1 VTPTVVLLGN
11 LLVDDLVFADGR
23 TRMGQAGGAILYA
36 ALSAR
41 LWGAAAGCVS
51 VAGSDYPE
59 QMLDTLA
66 GLGINLEG
74 VRRLPHPGVRTWIIY
89 EEGGRQLIHRIG
101 CPTHEE
107 VSPGPAEI
115 PAPWRSARAFHL
127 APMPFGIQHALVQSL
142 AEGPTPFVSIDPLL
156 PVTEETLPR
165 WREALAHADAFFPGE
180 DELLLADVDSDPRA
194 VLPRL
199 ACGRLRFVA
208 FKRGAKGGLLFD
220 AHERRFH
227 EWQAPVE
234 CVVDPTGAG
243 DAFALGF
250 VTAHLDGQPPARCL
264 RQGHVAAS
272 YALGA
277 WGPEALIT
285 TTATTP
291 AQAMERLRDWFG
303 EDSSQATSWSV

>member
-41 LWGAAAGCVS
+41 LWGAPAGCVS
-51 VAGSDYPE
+51 VAGSVYPQE
-59 QMLDTLA
+59 MLDTLA
-66 GLGINLEG
+66 SLGVELDG
-74 VRRLPHPGVRTWIIY
+74 VRRLPHPGVRAWLLY
-89 EEGGRQLIHRIG
+89 ESGGRQTIHRIG

-107 VSPGPAEI
+107 VSPGPGAI
-115 PAPWRSARAFHL
+115 PASWRSARAFHL
-127 APMPFGIQHALVQSL
+127 APMPFGVQHALVQSL
-142 AEGPTPFVSIDPLL
+142 AADSTRFVSIDPHA
-156 PVTEETLPR
+156 PVTEESLPR
-165 WREALAHADAFFPGE
+165 WRDALACADAFFPGE
-180 DELLLADVDSDPRA
+180 DELLLSDADSDPRA
-194 VLPRL
+194 ALPRL

-208 FKRGAKGGLLFD
+208 LTRGAKGGLLFD

-250 VTAHLDGQPPARCL
+250 VTAHLDGQPIARCL

-272 YALGA
+272 YALEA
-277 WGPEALIT
+277 WGPDALVT
-285 TTATTP
+285 TTP
-291 AQAMERLRDWFG
+291 AEAMQRLQDWFG
-303 EDSSQATSWSV
+303 EDPTSPRHQRPVH

>member
-41 LWGAAAGCVS
+41 LWGATAGCVS

-66 GLGINLEG
+66 GLGINLDG
-74 VRRLPHPGVRTWIIY
+74 VRRLPHPGVRAWLLY
-89 EEGGRQLIHRIG
+89 EEGVRHLVHRIG

-107 VSPGPAEI
+107 VSPGPAQI
-115 PAPWRSARAFHL
+115 PASWRTARAFHL
-127 APMPFGIQHALVQSL
+127 APMPFDVQHALLQSL
-142 AEGPTPFVSIDPLL
+142 AADSTRFVSIDPHL

-165 WREALAHADAFFPGE
+165 WRDSLANADAFFPGE
-180 DELLLADVDSDPRA
+180 DELLLAGADTDPRA

-199 ACGRLRFVA
+199 ACGRVRFVA
-208 FKRGAKGGLLFD
+208 FTRGAKGGLLFD
-220 AHERRFH
+220 AHDRCFH
-227 EWQAPVE
+227 EWLAPADR
-234 CVVDPTGAG
+234 VVDPTGAG

-250 VTAHLDGQPPARCL
+250 VTAHLDGQPIARCL

-272 YALGA
+272 YALEA
-277 WGPEALIT
+277 WGPDAL
-285 TTATTP
+285 AAAAP
-291 AQAMERLRDWFG
+291 AQAMQRLRDWFG
-303 EDSSQATSWSV
+303 QDPTSPRP